1 MPRVVDKIHGSAAR
15 LNGAAR
21 RRSSAMREFVA
32 DRGYD
37 EDARPA
43 LDDAIALDAQ
53 ALTAGLSIVGANAS
67 SPMTLIQ
74 IPNHHEPNTGMI

>member
-15 LNGAAR
+15 LNGAVR

-32 DRGYD
+32 DRDYD

-53 ALTAGLSIVGANAS
+53 ALTTSLSIVGANTP
-67 SPMTLIQ
+67 SPMMLIQ
-74 IPNHHEPNTGMI
+74 IPNHHDPNTRMI

>member
-1 MPRVVDKIHGSAAR
+1 M
-15 LNGAAR
+15 AR
-21 RRSSAMREFVA
+21 RVDAGLACVNFVA

-53 ALTAGLSIVGANAS
+53 ALTAGLSIVGANAP
-67 SPMTLIQ
+67 SPMMRIQ
-74 IPNHHEPNTGMI
+74 IPNHNDPNAG